1 MRLGEQC
8 VRWFME
14 VDLFGI
20 QFNQITVT
28 VLLSVYICALL
39 IEVFL
44 YLNVSFTSVR
54 ICCVFLCFILHFFLP
69 DVANKR
75 VHLNCCPRR

>member
-8 VRWFME
+8 VRWFMA

-28 VLLSVYICALL
+28 VLLSVYGCLKYFCI
-39 IEVFL
+39 
-44 YLNVSFTSVR
+44 
-54 ICCVFLCFILHFFLP
+54 
-69 DVANKR
+69 
-75 VHLNCCPRR
+75 

>member
-28 VLLSVYICALL
+28 VLLSVYM
-39 IEVFL
+39 
-44 YLNVSFTSVR
+44 
-54 ICCVFLCFILHFFLP
+54 
-69 DVANKR
+69 VA
-75 VHLNCCPRR
+75 